1 VGVSSFRIFEY
12 PALLAKLRSRA
23 SVSSCRAIMVNIF
36 AKPFAETNV
45 LIGFEDGQAASSGT
59 YRASR
64 ARQAIQSCAYIFNGT
79 V

>member
-1 VGVSSFRIFEY
+1 
-12 PALLAKLRSRA
+12 
-23 SVSSCRAIMVNIF
+23 MVNIF